1 MTDTVTDTAADN
13 LLLRILLDPESRRD
27 PYPLY
32 QELREL
38 APVLRSS
45 MGALVLSRYDDCLE
59 VLRDPR
65 LGRGTRAR
73 LAGELPIPE
82 MPAGFDVDLEQSR
95 EFFERATNSM
105 LFADPPDHTRL
116 RRLASRAFTPQRV
129 EALRPAVQAMVDELL
144 DGMAEKEEV
153 DVIEAL
159 AFPLPVTVIGELLGV
174 PAADRAAFQ
183 PLVGAGVAALDPT
196 ASSDDLAR
204 AIVVQ
209 DEMAEYFVDL
219 VAERRRRPAADLLSG
234 LVAARDEDDAL
245 SDDEVIGTAIL
256 LFAAGFETTTNLIGN
271 GLLALLRHPDQLAR
285 WRGDPGLARSG
296 VEELLRWDSPVHLNG
311 RTALEPAEVVRERLE
326 PGDFVTVLAA
336 GANRD
341 PARFANPEV
350 FDVGRADNAPLSFG
364 WGIHHCLGAALARM
378 EGEVVFNA
386 LLARFPTIE
395 LAVDEP
401 ERKPTLVLRGLAS
414 LPVRLGA

>member
-13 LLLRILLDPESRRD
+13 LLLRILLDPEARRD

-32 QELREL
+32 RELRER

-45 MGALVLSRYDDCLE
+45 VGALVISRYDDCLE

-73 LAGELPIPE
+73 LRGELPMPDV
-82 MPAGFDVDLEQSR
+82 PAGFDVDLEQSR
-95 EFFERATNSM
+95 EFFERAANAM
-105 LFADPPDHTRL
+105 LFSDPPDHTRL

-144 DGMAEKEEV
+144 DDMAATEEV
-153 DVIEAL
+153 DVVASL

-174 PAADRAAFQ
+174 PAADRARFR

-196 ASSDDLAR
+196 ATSADLAR
-204 AIVVQ
+204 AAAVQ
-209 DEMAEYFVDL
+209 EEMAEYFVDL
-219 VAERRRRPAADLLSG
+219 VAERRRRPEADLLSG
-234 LVAARDEDDAL
+234 LAAARDEGDAL
-245 SDDEVIGTAIL
+245 TDDEVIGTAIL

-271 GLLALLRHPDQLAR
+271 GLLALLRHPDQLER
-285 WRGDPGLARSG
+285 WRADPGLARSG
-296 VEELLRWDSPVHLNG
+296 VEELLRWDSPVQLNG
-311 RTALEPAEVVRERLE
+311 RTALEPAEAAGEPLER
-326 PGDFVTVLAA
+326 GDFVTVLAA

-341 PARFANPEV
+341 PARFADPEV
-350 FDVGRADNAPLSFG
+350 LDVGRADNAPLSFG

-378 EGEVVFNA
+378 EGEVVFNS
-386 LLARFPTIE
+386 LLARFRTIE
-395 LAVDEP
+395 LTADEP
-401 ERKPTLVLRGLAS
+401 ERKPTLVLRGLAT
-414 LPVRLGA
+414 LPVRLAA

>member
-209 DEMAEYFVDL
+209 DEMAEYFADL

-285 WRGDPGLARSG
+285 WRGDPGLGRSG

-311 RTALEPAEVVRERLE
+311 RTALEPAEVVGERLE

-341 PARFANPEV
+341 PARFADPEV

-378 EGEVVFNA
+378 EGEVVFNS
-386 LLARFPTIE
+386 LLARFRTIE

-401 ERKPTLVLRGLAS
+401 QRKPTLVLRGLAS

>member
-82 MPAGFDVDLEQSR
+82 VPAGFDVDLEQSR

-105 LFADPPDHTRL
+105 LFSDPPDHTRL

-159 AFPLPVTVIGELLGV
+159 AS
-174 PAADRAAFQ
+174 RC
-183 PLVGAGVAALDPT
+183 
-196 ASSDDLAR
+196 
-204 AIVVQ
+204 
-209 DEMAEYFVDL
+209 
-219 VAERRRRPAADLLSG
+219 
-234 LVAARDEDDAL
+234 
-245 SDDEVIGTAIL
+245 
-256 LFAAGFETTTNLIGN
+256 
-271 GLLALLRHPDQLAR
+271 
-285 WRGDPGLARSG
+285 RS
-296 VEELLRWDSPVHLNG
+296 R
-311 RTALEPAEVVRERLE
+311 
-326 PGDFVTVLAA
+326 
-336 GANRD
+336 
-341 PARFANPEV
+341 
-350 FDVGRADNAPLSFG
+350 
-364 WGIHHCLGAALARM
+364 
-378 EGEVVFNA
+378 
-386 LLARFPTIE
+386 
-395 LAVDEP
+395 
-401 ERKPTLVLRGLAS
+401 
-414 LPVRLGA
+414 